1 MKSIVVEGVIAAGKT
16 ELVNILAEKLGS
28 TKYLEPVSNNPILP
42 KFYEDQKRWSFPLQV
57 YFLNARFRML
67 KKALT
72 EKNSLLDRAIYCDSV
87 LAKNVH
93 DNGNMTDE
101 EYSLYLDLLQNMMDE
116 TGYLPKKHPDLIIY
130 IKVSNETE
138 LDRIS
143 KRGRPFEQ
151 IETHP
156 DLKNYYSS
164 LQKLYDGWAK
174 SWSLSPILTIDGDK
188 YDFVNNNTDREIVL
202 SNIYDNM
209 NYLGLL
215 TTKEYSDLNNKLN
228 IQLW

>member
-1 MKSIVVEGVIAAGKT
+1 
-16 ELVNILAEKLGS
+16 
-28 TKYLEPVSNNPILP
+28 
-42 KFYEDQKRWSFPLQV
+42 
-57 YFLNARFRML
+57 
-67 KKALT
+67 
-72 EKNSLLDRAIYCDSV
+72 
-87 LAKNVH
+87 
-93 DNGNMTDE
+93 
-101 EYSLYLDLLQNMMDE
+101 MMDE

-228 IQLW
+228 IQL